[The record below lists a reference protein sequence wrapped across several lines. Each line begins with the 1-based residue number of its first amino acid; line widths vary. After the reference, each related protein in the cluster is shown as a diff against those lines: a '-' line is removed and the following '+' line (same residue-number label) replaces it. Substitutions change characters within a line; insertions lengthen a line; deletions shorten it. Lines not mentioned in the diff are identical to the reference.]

1 VLVFRRDALPDIV
14 CRRTVLTYIMT
25 QKQPF
30 ILNAKKI
37 SFVSSQD
44 PERKEHKVIHVE
56 FDYLPTMDL
65 DPHPPGD
72 RSRGPSGASS
82 KNMLKIHFI
91 FNKLTFLYS

>member
-1 VLVFRRDALPDIV
+1 
-14 CRRTVLTYIMT
+14 MT

-37 SFVSSQD
+37 SFTSSQD
-44 PERKEHKVIHVE
+44 PGKEHKVIHVE
-56 FDYLPTMDL
+56 FDYLPTMDF

-82 KNMLKIHFI
+82 NNSHIILIHI
-91 FNKLTFLYS
+91 FHTLSTQTCPYPSIP